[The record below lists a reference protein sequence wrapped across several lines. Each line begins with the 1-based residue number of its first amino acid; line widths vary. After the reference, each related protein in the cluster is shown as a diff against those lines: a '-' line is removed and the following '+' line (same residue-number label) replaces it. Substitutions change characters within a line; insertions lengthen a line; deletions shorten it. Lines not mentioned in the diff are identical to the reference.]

1 MEKEMIQNY
10 AVENSVNV
18 GGKRFLFCI
27 STDENEPHPYMKCRE
42 RRETFLAHYENAIA
56 GNDYLEVMKL
66 YVKDISDAI
75 AELENERLALGVEN
89 ADCLKPEELIPIG
102 EDDDIRGKVVAL
114 HERELIDGCKDII
127 NQLYQIE
134 SGYGAINGHHQKSC
148 TAWSLKTGK
157 KFKVYRYEIAGIVPE
172 DKIPEFAK
180 KAIEQIKKEKK
191 KSEREDR

>member
-75 AELENERLALGVEN
+75 AELENERIALGVEN

-114 HERELIDGCKDII
+114 HERELIQSHHPYGRTKNDRSNHAQPAKGVACDC
-127 NQLYQIE
+127 QIR
-134 SGYGAINGHHQKSC
+134 
-148 TAWSLKTGK
+148 GK
-157 KFKVYRYEIAGIVPE
+157 ALRS
-172 DKIPEFAK
+172 
-180 KAIEQIKKEKK
+180 Q
-191 KSEREDR
+191 R

>member
-75 AELENERLALGVEN
+75 AELENERIALGVEN
-89 ADCLKPEELIPIG
+89 ADCLKPEELIPL
-102 EDDDIRGKVVAL
+102 R
-114 HERELIDGCKDII
+114 
-127 NQLYQIE
+127 
-134 SGYGAINGHHQKSC
+134 
-148 TAWSLKTGK
+148 TK
-157 KFKVYRYEIAGIVPE
+157 KFLPDAARASGLYRLFVGCCPTR
-172 DKIPEFAK
+172 
-180 KAIEQIKKEKK
+180 
-191 KSEREDR
+191 SM

>member
-27 STDENEPHPYMKCRE
+27 STDENEPHPYMKCSE
-42 RRETFLAHYENAIA
+42 RRENFLAQYENAIA

-75 AELENERLALGVEN
+75 AELENERIALGVEN

-102 EDDDIRGKVVAL
+102 VDDDIRGKVVAL
-114 HERELIDGCKDII
+114 HERELIDGCKDKYRIVLEDAVGNVSEYSFEI
-127 NQLYQIE
+127 LWKMPAV
-134 SGYGAINGHHQKSC
+134 AIVLIVIAALGVVGTVVWLVIS
-148 TAWSLKTGK
+148 K
-157 KFKVYRYEIAGIVPE
+157 KRKDEYYN
-172 DKIPEFAK
+172 
-180 KAIEQIKKEKK
+180 
-191 KSEREDR
+191 